1 MAEDE
6 TIGAFF
12 RKVRQGLN
20 ITLAQAAGAGGSAA
34 GLSRFER
41 GATDLSVASAEVVMH
56 NLMLDAHDL
65 MYWQDRQKGS
75 WPLAVPS
82 LLNQEA
88 AAELAPLLER
98 YLAAHRA
105 DCGTVLQAAARLV
118 AAYGSQ
124 PEAAGR
130 ELTPASEQLVA
141 DLLRYPD
148 SWNTLQTSLLIA
160 VTPFASSELLALLL
174 TRLAA
179 LGQAQQGQPRWG
191 LRQRLDTLG
200 WAIIASNDAGLL
212 AQLDAVVA
220 QQEEDR
226 VPANV
231 NWQCECLVLR
241 RGIAWA
247 KDPSAA
253 NAAAVTRTL
262 ALTDKYAHAPVG
274 NRARSLM
281 QARVAG
287 KRPHHNPDLRDTPAD
302 ATLVF
307 DGRRGFTD
315 GPQLG
320 VLRRRLGL
328 TLSQAA
334 VAWSSSTQSRF
345 ENGESAL
352 GFGRVLALYQRLGQS
367 DLFTNWLESPLN
379 RHVRLQ
385 NELQEVRVHPK
396 RFAAQDAAALI
407 HKVAEHDT
415 GMPTWMTLIEQEG
428 VRQVFVNEGILPDT
442 PADPVMVR
450 AVLSGTAAVTF
461 WPDNVAKAMNDFIYN
476 AGNLA
481 QIEAVYRRTVLC
493 ERTTGANM
501 MAFDWSNY
509 AKFIGDNRDAA
520 FARRMRRDMAQRP
533 LADMFLNPGASY
545 EVAKLILGY
554 TVAPSQHVI
563 DALVALVA
571 DMRFLGNTFRAE
583 FYPEWLVSVGIP
595 AAAWR

>member
-12 RKVRQGLN
+12 RKARQGQH

-41 GATDLSVASAEVVMH
+41 GATDLSVASATVVMH
-56 NLMLDAHDL
+56 NLILDAHDL

-82 LLNQEA
+82 LLNQVA
-88 AAELAPLLER
+88 AARLTLLLTR
-98 YLAAHRA
+98 YLAAHQA
-105 DCGTVLQAAARLV
+105 DRGTVLQAAARLV
-118 AAYGSQ
+118 VEYGSQ
-124 PEAAGR
+124 PAANR

-160 VTPFASSELLALLL
+160 VTPFASSELLGLLL
-174 TRLAA
+174 PRLAA
-179 LGQAQQGQPRWG
+179 LGQAQLGQPRWG
-191 LRQRLDTLG
+191 LRQRLDALG
-200 WAIIASNDAGLL
+200 WAIIASN
-212 AQLDAVVA
+212 DAVVA

-241 RGIAWA
+241 RGVAWA

-253 NAAAVTRTL
+253 NAAVLTRTL

-274 NRARSLM
+274 NRARLLM
-281 QARVAG
+281 QARVAC
-287 KRPHHNPDLRDTPAD
+287 KRPHHNPDLRDTPVD
-302 ATLVF
+302 AALVF
-307 DGRRGFTD
+307 DGRRSFTD

-385 NELQEVRVHPK
+385 NELQEVRVHPQ
-396 RFAAQDAAALI
+396 RFAAPDAAALI

-428 VRQVFVNEGILPDT
+428 VRQVFVNEGILPAT

-476 AGNLA
+476 AGSLT
-481 QIEAVYRRTVLC
+481 QIESVYRRTVLS

-520 FARRMRRDMAQRP
+520 FARRMQNDMAQRP
-533 LADMFLNPGASY
+533 LTDMFLNPGASY
-545 EVAKLILGY
+545 EVAKLILAY
-554 TVAPSQHVI
+554 TVAPSQRVI

-595 AAAWR
+595 ASAWR